1 MPPKKKAH
9 KVRHVDGVIAP
20 EHGHR
25 KRQERE
31 RSVTLDGGEIDEVA
45 VADKIYARIA
55 RAVRVVNVGGRV
67 ALLGS
72 FIKKNPPTFDGGP
85 NPIAAENW
93 QLKMEKLLRAPECT
107 DAQKLVYATF
117 AL

>member
-1 MPPKKKAH
+1 MPPKKKTH
-9 KVRHVDGVIAP
+9 KVRHVDRVIAP

-72 FIKKNPPTFDGGP
+72 FIKKKPSYF
-85 NPIAAENW
+85 
-93 QLKMEKLLRAPECT
+93 
-107 DAQKLVYATF
+107 
-117 AL
+117 

>member
-1 MPPKKKAH
+1 MPWYTLPPKKKAH
-9 KVRHVDGVIAP
+9 KVRHVDGVIAL

-72 FIKKNPPTFDGGP
+72 FIKKKPSYF
-85 NPIAAENW
+85 
-93 QLKMEKLLRAPECT
+93 
-107 DAQKLVYATF
+107 
-117 AL
+117 